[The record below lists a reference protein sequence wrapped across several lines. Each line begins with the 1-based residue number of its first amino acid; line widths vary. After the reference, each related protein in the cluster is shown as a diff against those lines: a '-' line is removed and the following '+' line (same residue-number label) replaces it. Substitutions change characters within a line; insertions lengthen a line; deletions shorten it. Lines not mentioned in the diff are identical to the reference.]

1 MHCPEVTPFAASGEA
16 ISTQSKPGVPLTSR
30 LPHATWAHPQ
40 CQPQGAC
47 RLNTT
52 HLRLGTVAWEG
63 AVATA
68 TSSVHR
74 LLGRALV
81 SCAETVYIHR
91 VGEYVTGAV
100 LLNSSRPGAAPP
112 ALPGMKPLGEHPGI
126 FQASSSGGP
135 ALARRIPG
143 AWVVATTS
151 ENSGD
156 PAMPIEIL
164 EHMRVTIH
172 LHRP

>member
-1 MHCPEVTPFAASGEA
+1 VAAV
-16 ISTQSKPGVPLTSR
+16 IRP
-30 LPHATWAHPQ
+30 
-40 CQPQGAC
+40 
-47 RLNTT
+47 
-52 HLRLGTVAWEG
+52 
-63 AVATA
+63 
-68 TSSVHR
+68 VHR

-91 VGEYVTGAV
+91 VGEYVSGAI
-100 LLNSSRPGAAPP
+100 LLDASRPGAAPP

-126 FQASSSGGP
+126 FRASSSGGP
-135 ALARRIPG
+135 VVARRILG

-151 ENSGD
+151 ESVGD